1 MKKMISVLGVIAF
14 LSIACTR
21 RADQIEPADISY
33 IGYESLTCK
42 ELKEEFIKVNK
53 GLAVASTQQ
62 DSLVEKNAF
71 GMTMLA
77 VGILLIPSGDQ
88 KVTIKLLKGEYK
100 AIKEVATKKNCSFVA
115 DMMPLPLAKKI
126 I

>member
-1 MKKMISVLGVIAF
+1 MKKTISILGVVVF

-21 RADQIEPADISY
+21 RADQIEPANISF
-33 IGYESLTCK
+33 IGYENLTCK

-53 GLAVASTQQ
+53 SLSIASTQQ

-88 KVTIKLLKGEYK
+88 EVTIKLLKGEYE
-100 AIKEVATKKNCSFVA
+100 AIKEVATKKNCNFVA
-115 DMMPLPLAKKI
+115 EMK
-126 I
+126 